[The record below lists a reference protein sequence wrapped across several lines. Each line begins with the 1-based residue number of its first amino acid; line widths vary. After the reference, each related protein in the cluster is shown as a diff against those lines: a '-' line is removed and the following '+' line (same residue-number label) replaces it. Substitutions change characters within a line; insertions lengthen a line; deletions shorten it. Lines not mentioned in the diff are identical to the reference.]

1 MFHRSGPAAARG
13 GAVAGPASYAG
24 REAALLTRHVKEAIV
39 APILSDALGV
49 AVRHV
54 DVFDTDLL
62 GTFTRDIARAGDQL
76 DTALR
81 KARIGMEL
89 AGLPLGLASE
99 GAFGVDPALGLL
111 PWNVELLVWVDDA
124 RGLQVTGRAE
134 GPARFG
140 HALVHERDAL
150 GEFARRMGFPDHGL
164 VLRPGDAAD
173 PRIRK
178 DLDDWGA
185 LHEAFDAVRAQD
197 PDGRVFVEVDG
208 RAHRNATRRGVIAA
222 AARDLALRLGASCPA
237 CAAPGFGREGVERG
251 LPCADCDTPTRCA
264 RADRWRCPACRH
276 ESLETRPGTAD
287 PEYCPACNP

>member
-1 MFHRSGPAAARG
+1 MFHGSGPAAARG
-13 GAVAGPASYAG
+13 GAAAGFASYAG
-24 REAALLTRHVKEAIV
+24 REASLLTRHGKEAIV
-39 APILSDALGV
+39 APILADALGL

-54 DVFDTDLL
+54 GTFDTDRL
-62 GTFTRDIARAGDQL
+62 GTFTRDIARPADQL
-76 DTALR
+76 ETALR

-99 GAFGVDPALGLL
+99 GAFGADPALGLL
-111 PWNVELLVWVDDA
+111 PWNVELLVWVDDR

-140 HALVHERDAL
+140 HARVHESDAL
-150 GEFARRMGFPDHGL
+150 GDFARRMGFPDHGL

-178 DLDDWGA
+178 DMRDWTA
-185 LHEAFDAVRAQD
+185 LHDAFDAVRAQD

-222 AARDLALRLGASCPA
+222 AARDLALRLATSCPA
-237 CAAPGFGREGVERG
+237 CAAPGFGREGVEPG
-251 LPCADCDTPTRCA
+251 LPCADCDTPTCRA
-264 RADRWRCPACRH
+264 RAERWRCPACRH
-276 ESLETRPGTAD
+276 ESLVPRPGTAD
-287 PEYCPACNP
+287 PGHCPTCNP